1 MKSEFSL
8 LSSASRLPALLFSPN
23 LISRYPNSGHRE
35 RSPPLR
41 VVTSICN
48 QLVRIAS
55 VNQPSDNQVKNGEE
69 DEAVPCAA
77 AEWGWAR
84 IARHRRRCIG
94 RVGEASPGGRRGW
107 VKGAPT
113 RFVLFLPPWK
123 KEVLSVL
130 PFGDWG
136 SVGTWRRRRPAGA
149 ARLGLSSCCPRR
161 ELSTPRATPHPPL
174 GLPDCRLALSLPP
187 RAARCRCP
195 RHVIIRL
202 PATEQNSIFFLQD
215 LFDIFFL

>member
-1 MKSEFSL
+1 MKSEFSP
-8 LSSASRLPALLFSPN
+8 LSSASRLPALLFSPH

-41 VVTSICN
+41 VVTPICN

-94 RVGEASPGGRRGW
+94 REGEASPGGRRGW

-123 KEVLSVL
+123 KEVLFLSETGVRSGL
-130 PFGDWG
+130 GGGGSRRERQDWG
-136 SVGTWRRRRPAGA
+136 SLPASHG
-149 ARLGLSSCCPRR
+149 GSSLLRG
-161 ELSTPRATPHPPL
+161 PHPTR
-174 GLPDCRLALSLPP
+174 RLASLT
-187 RAARCRCP
+187 AG
-195 RHVIIRL
+195 
-202 PATEQNSIFFLQD
+202 
-215 LFDIFFL
+215 